1 MRALAWF
8 ALCAATVTGSSTALT
23 ACAGTSHPAPSR
35 ANHASVHGSVYDVQ
49 TREALFGAVVIAI
62 SASGGTT
69 STITDEN
76 GAYQFQLLPDGVYE
90 VAFYY
95 ADTTAVAAPTT
106 VIRNTSTV
114 VNMEFLQPP
123 YDAQAAQATQARRAS
138 MLMGHVATGC
148 YQKDVSVWLYEIG
161 LVYRNGHT
169 LSFAA
174 MCFQGIGQCARP

>member
-1 MRALAWF
+1 MRALVSF

-23 ACAGTSHPAPSR
+23 ACAGASHPAPSR
-35 ANHASVHGSVYDVQ
+35 ANHASVHGSVYDAQ

-62 SASGGTT
+62 AAGGGTT

-76 GAYQFQLLPDGVYE
+76 GAYQFQVLPDGVYE

-95 ADTTAVAAPTT
+95 ADATAVAAPTT
-106 VIRNTSTV
+106 VIRNASTI
-114 VNMEFLQPP
+114 VNMELLQPP
-123 YDAQAAQATQARRAS
+123 YDAHAAHARRAS
-138 MLMGHVATGC
+138 MLTGHVVTGC
-148 YQKDVSVWLYEIG
+148 YQKDVSVWLYDIG
-161 LVYRNGHT
+161 LVYRDGYT